1 MKLINTTK
9 IPKRWVSFQRN
20 LIPSPRCEGCNNK
33 CIVLYDSHHDEYFS
47 LSCGLVI
54 MEQGNYRIPYE
65 IDYTFNTTYKKSKNE
80 SKAQ

>member
-9 IPKRWVSFQRN
+9 IPKRWISFQRN
-20 LIPSPRCEGCNNK
+20 LIPSPRCEGCSNQ
-33 CIVLYDSHHDEYFS
+33 CEVLYDSHHDEYFS
-47 LSCGLVI
+47 LNCGLVI

-65 IDYTFNTTYKKSKNE
+65 IDYTFNTTYKKNKTK